1 MKKSIWFAL
10 VAMIPVVLVPSCRT
24 APARDSGAQLKAFVE
39 RYLVWRLEALP
50 EWATAMGDHR
60 FDGKLRDMSAAGIKA
75 RAEKNLSF
83 AAELGAI
90 DPAKLDR
97 SDRIDREILLNQL
110 ALDDF
115 TDNGLESW
123 RRDPL
128 LYTNTASDCV
138 YDLIKRDYAPLE
150 NRLRS
155 AIARMRALPSLLE
168 QARLNLDGPSRIKSE
183 IAIGQTAG
191 AVDLFRTVI
200 NMAAEGSAVS
210 GEVRQAS
217 EIAASAME
225 AYLNWLKSDLLP
237 RAKEEWRLGPALYD
251 RAFQLAGGTTREPL
265 EVLGR
270 AEADFETTRERIRKI
285 AIEKWTAFVPDSRPP
300 ADPDEAA
307 RRVYEAMAADHPV
320 PEDFIPALERAADDL
335 KRFIRKK
342 HILDLPE
349 PDMLTIKPTP
359 DFQAGLFHGNLDQ
372 SPPLA
377 EDGASVFTTSGSR
390 PLPGPDGRERLEG
403 FLREFNGKA
412 LIDLIAHEGYPGH
425 YVQGRFAAL
434 CPSLVRKVF
443 ADGAYAEG
451 WACYGERM
459 MLEEGFMDRDPG
471 LELQVLKMELKMMA
485 NAILDIKLHRGMMN
499 EEDVV
504 PMLIDRCFQSEGEA
518 KAKLVRAKGT
528 AVQLSTYY
536 IGFLEMLELRKD
548 AEAAAGK
555 AFDLAG
561 FHHKVLNAGAPPMRY
576 LRELVLPKTN

>member
-1 MKKSIWFAL
+1 MKKSVHFILA
-10 VAMIPVVLVPSCRT
+10 AMSLAVVVSACRSVP
-24 APARDSGAQLKAFVE
+24 AQDSGAQLKNFVE
-39 RYLVWRLEALP
+39 RYLAWRLEALP

-60 FDGKLRDMSAAGIKA
+60 YDGKLRDMSAAGIKA
-75 RAEKNLSF
+75 RAEKSRAF
-83 AAELGAI
+83 AAELRAI
-90 DPAKLDR
+90 DPAKLGLE
-97 SDRIDREILLNQL
+97 DRIDREILLNQL

-115 TDNGLESW
+115 TDNELQSW
-123 RRDPL
+123 QRDPL
-128 LYTNTASDCV
+128 VYTNIASDCV

-150 NRLRS
+150 DRLRS
-155 AIARMRALPSLLE
+155 AIARMQSLPSLLE
-168 QARLNLDGPSRIKSE
+168 QARLNLDGPSRVKTE

-217 EIAASAME
+217 ENVASAME
-225 AYLNWLKSDLLP
+225 SYLNWLKGDLLP

-285 AIEKWTAFVPDSRPP
+285 AVESWPAFLPGKPP

-307 RRVYEAMAADHPV
+307 RRVFEAMAADHPV

-335 KRFIRKK
+335 KRFIREK

-349 PDMLTIKPTP
+349 PDMLSIVPTP

-403 FLREFNGKA
+403 FLREFNSKA
-412 LIDLIAHEGYPGH
+412 LIDLISHEGYPGH

-434 CPSLVRKVF
+434 CPALVRKVF

-471 LELQVLKMELKMMA
+471 LELQILKMELKMMA
-485 NAILDIKLHRGMMN
+485 NAILDIKLHRGMMS

-548 AEAAAGK
+548 YEAAAGK
-555 AFDLAG
+555 DFTLAE
-561 FHHKVLNAGAPPMRY
+561 FHHKVLTAGAPPMRY
-576 LRELVLPKTN
+576 LRELVFNR